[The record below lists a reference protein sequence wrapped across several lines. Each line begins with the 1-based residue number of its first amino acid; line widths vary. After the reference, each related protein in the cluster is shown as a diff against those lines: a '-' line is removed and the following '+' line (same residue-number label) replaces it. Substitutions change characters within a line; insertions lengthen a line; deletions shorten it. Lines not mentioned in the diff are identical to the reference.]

1 MFLWQKSNEDT
12 HMYTYKYVLFQ
23 TIHPG
28 KNPLT
33 FCDVVAELLAF
44 VTAAGL

>member
-1 MFLWQKSNEDT
+1 MCFL
-12 HMYTYKYVLFQ
+12 Q

-28 KNPLT
+28 KNPLIT

-44 VTAAGL
+44 GTPGL

>member
-1 MFLWQKSNEDT
+1 
-12 HMYTYKYVLFQ
+12 MYCFQ

-33 FCDVVAELLAF
+33 FCDVVAELVAF
-44 VTAAGL
+44 AGLWL